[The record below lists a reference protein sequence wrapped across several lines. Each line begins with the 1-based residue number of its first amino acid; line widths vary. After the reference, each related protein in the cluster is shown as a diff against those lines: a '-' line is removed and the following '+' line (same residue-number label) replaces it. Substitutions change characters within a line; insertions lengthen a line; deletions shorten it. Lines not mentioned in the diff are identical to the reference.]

1 MAEQS
6 NFMGLDGFV
15 WFVGVVE
22 DRNDPEALGRV
33 RVRCVG
39 FHTEDISAL
48 PTTDLP
54 WAHVM
59 HPVTDPCMQGMGNS
73 PSWLV
78 EGSYVIGFFRDAQD
92 KQQPIIIGSLPGN
105 PEAAADP
112 RQGFNDP
119 RGKNAVQDQ
128 YKGDPTYGPYPVDGE
143 NYSRI
148 SGHELN
154 EPDTNRLA
162 QGKNSESHKS
172 LSDRRILRL
181 RGNPNVGRI
190 SGDGEGVS
198 RSQKDDRGFAA
209 GTGEGFF
216 GGGVPTATKPNLS
229 AVSDVAEEE
238 TRGFFEEPQPK
249 GIAEKADPY
258 ISSQYPYNHVHE
270 SESGHIHEI
279 DDSPGAERLFTQ
291 HKSGTFE
298 EIHTDG
304 SKVVKIYGDNYEI
317 IAGNS
322 NVNVMGDVNITLE
335 GTVREYIKGDY
346 HLEVEGDYT
355 QKIGGNIRTK
365 VGYKSGGNVEEEIN
379 GNHAY
384 YIKGYVRGNVGPLEE
399 SAAPGE
405 GDIDINI
412 TGSKTEIIGKKSI
425 IFSEDDMKII
435 TNNDLYVTS
444 KNDMTIATTSGIMSF
459 KSGSDLD
466 MRSKTSMIIKT
477 ETDMTQVTGTT
488 LITSVGTDWTSLTST
503 TWDHTSG
510 GIVTII
516 GDRIELNPYG

>member
-6 NFMGLDGFV
+6 YFMGLDGFV

-73 PSWLV
+73 PSFLV

-105 PEAAADP
+105 PESAADP
-112 RQGFNDP
+112 RQGFSDP
-119 RGKNAVQDQ
+119 RGKNAIQDQ
-128 YKGDPTYGPYPVDGE
+128 YKSDPTYGPYPVDGE
-143 NYSRI
+143 DYRRI

-162 QGKNSESHKS
+162 QGKNSESHLS
-172 LSDRRILRL
+172 LVNRRAMRL
-181 RGNPNVGRI
+181 
-190 SGDGEGVS
+190 
-198 RSQKDDRGFAA
+198 KDDPTATPA
-209 GTGEGFF
+209 GS
-216 GGGVPTATKPNLS
+216 GVPTATKPNLS

-238 TRGFFEEPQPK
+238 TRGFFEEPNPK
-249 GIAEKADPY
+249 GILADADPY

-298 EIHTDG
+298 EIHPDG
-304 SKVVKIYGDNYEI
+304 SKVVKVIGDNYEI
-317 IAGNS
+317 IVGSS
-322 NVNVMGDVNITLE
+322 NVYVSGSVNLTIE

-365 VGYKSGGNVEEEIN
+365 VGYKNGGNVEEEIN

-459 KSGSDLD
+459 KSGADLD
-466 MRSKTSMIIKT
+466 MRSQTAMIIKT
-477 ETDMTQVTGTT
+477 ESTMTQ
-488 LITSVGTDWTSLTST
+488 TST
-503 TWDHTSG
+503 STFQVNTDTTYDLNATTEVDIDSE
-510 GIVTII
+510 II
-516 GDRIELNPYG
+516 NLN

>member
-6 NFMGLDGFV
+6 YFMGLDGFV

-33 RVRCVG
+33 RVRCIG

-249 GIAEKADPY
+249 GITEKADPY
-258 ISSQYPYNHVHE
+258 ISAQYPYNHVHE

-355 QKIGGNIRTK
+355 QKIGGNLRTK

-379 GNHAY
+379 GNHGY
-384 YIKGYVRGNVGPLEE
+384 TIKGFVRGNVGPLVEIDE
-399 SAAPGE
+399 DGNEFPSPAADGE
-405 GDIDINI
+405 GDVDINI
-412 TGSKTEIIGKKSI
+412 VGKMTTVIGKVAT
-425 IFSEDDMKII
+425 IFSEDDMKLI
-435 TNNDLYVTS
+435 TNNDLYVTA
-444 KNDMTIATTSGIMSF
+444 KTDMTIATTSGIMSF
-459 KSGSDLD
+459 KSGDKLD
-466 MRSKTSMIIKT
+466 MRSAAAMTIKT
-477 ETDMTQVTGTT
+477 ETTMRQ
-488 LITSVGTDWTSLTST
+488 TSIENWVDTVGTSWTST
-503 TWDHTSG
+503 TG
-510 GIVTII
+510 TI
-516 GDRIELNPYG
+516 RWSKT